1 MSNTGNAELA
11 TGALSHLSEELGGV
25 EFTEFPKMA
34 RLSREIIVTEKL
46 DGTNA
51 QVLITEDGRIVA
63 GSRTRWITPQD
74 DNFGFAAW
82 VEANKEELLKLG
94 VGRHFGEWWGMGI
107 QRKYG
112 MTERKFSLFNVQ
124 RWAKHGT
131 EPKQIPTGDPRI
143 IKMQDVLPACCDLVP
158 VLYRGDFDTNKIN
171 ECLDNLREFGSY
183 ASEGFMKPEGV
194 VVFHTAG
201 NVGFK
206 KTLEKDEI
214 PKSVAK
220 KQAA

>member
-1 MSNTGNAELA
+1 MSKDKNEAGA
-11 TGALSHLSEELGGV
+11 TSHLTQMLGSV

-51 QVLITEDGRIVA
+51 QVLITEDDQILA

-143 IKMQDVLPACCDLVP
+143 IKMQDVLPSCCDLVP
-158 VLYRGDFDTNKIN
+158 VIYRGDFDTNKIN

-206 KTLEKDEI
+206 KTLEKDEL

-220 KQAA
+220 KQAV